1 LHAIHLR
8 NMLTLAEMGVTIC
21 PPVPAFY
28 SKPESIDDIVDQ
40 TVLRILDQFD
50 FNVPSPARWTGL
62 GS

>member
-1 LHAIHLR
+1 
-8 NMLTLAEMGVTIC
+8 MGVTIC

-50 FNVPSPARWTGL
+50 FNLPSPARWTGL